1 VSQGPDLKY
10 QEHTDHAHRNQAD
23 VVTASRVLETEAI
36 EQWLTVH
43 EACALIGVSP
53 ATLRR
58 WSAAGDVQAFTTPG
72 GHRRFARS
80 TILGLLP
87 SARRQRPTLERL
99 GETPEHMTRVYRRHV
114 AQACEGVSWLAGL
127 SEDELEPLREHG
139 RRIAGALLVLIDAAT
154 PQERRPAMLKAV
166 AAATEYGRIAAR
178 GSGQLRETVEAF
190 LRFRMLF
197 LGELAQVARRRGL
210 DTSEATN
217 LLVTATQAIDQLLV
231 ALMSGHETELAKN
244 EHVKG

>member
-1 VSQGPDLKY
+1 MTVSRAA
-10 QEHTDHAHRNQAD
+10 ETDA
-23 VVTASRVLETEAI
+23 VEE
-36 EQWLTVH
+36 WLTVQD
-43 EACALIGVSP
+43 ACALIGVSP

-87 SARRQRPTLERL
+87 SARRQRPTMERL
-99 GETPEHMTRVYRRHV
+99 GETPEHMTRVYRRQL
-114 AQACEGVSWLAGL
+114 AQACHGVGWLAEL
-127 SEDELEPLREHG
+127 SEDELEPLRDHG
-139 RRIAGALLVLIDAAT
+139 RRIAGSLLVFIDAAT
-154 PQERRPAMLKAV
+154 AQERRPAMAKAAS
-166 AAATEYGRIAAR
+166 AANEYGRIAAR
-178 GSGQLRETVEAF
+178 GSAGIGETVEAF

-210 DTSEATN
+210 DTVEATN

-231 ALMSGHETELAKN
+231 ALMNGHKTQLAESSPTKT
-244 EHVKG
+244 HP

>member
-1 VSQGPDLKY
+1 MTISRTP
-10 QEHTDHAHRNQAD
+10 E
-23 VVTASRVLETEAI
+23 TAGAEE
-36 EQWLTVH
+36 WLTVQD
-43 EACALIGVSP
+43 ACALIGVSP

-87 SARRQRPTLERL
+87 TARRQRPTLEHL
-99 GETPEHMTRVYRRHV
+99 GETPEHMMRVFRRHM
-114 AQACEGVSWLAGL
+114 AQVCRGVGWLDGL
-127 SEDELEPLREHG
+127 SEDEMEPLRDHG
-139 RRIAGALLVLIDAAT
+139 RRIASSLLVAIDAVT
-154 PQERRPAMLKAV
+154 QDERRSAMQKAMS
-166 AAATEYGRIAAR
+166 AATEYGRLAAR
-178 GSGQLRETVEAF
+178 GAGEIRETVEAF

-210 DTSEATN
+210 DTIESTN

-231 ALMSGHETELAKN
+231 ALMAGHATELADNASKAS
-244 EHVKG
+244 ERDGS

>member
-1 VSQGPDLKY
+1 MTVTRAP
-10 QEHTDHAHRNQAD
+10 EAD
-23 VVTASRVLETEAI
+23 VVEE
-36 EQWLTVH
+36 WLTVH

-87 SARRQRPTLERL
+87 SERRQRPTLERL
-99 GETPEHMTRVYRRHV
+99 GETPEHMTRVYRRHL
-114 AQACEGVSWLAGL
+114 AQACHGVSWLAGL
-127 SEDELEPLREHG
+127 SEDELEPLRDHG
-139 RRIAGALLVLIDAAT
+139 RRIAGSLLVFIDAAT
-154 PQERRPAMLKAV
+154 PEERRSAMLKAERAV
-166 AAATEYGRIAAR
+166 TEYGRIAAR
-178 GSGQLRETVEAF
+178 GSGGIRETVEAF

-210 DTSEATN
+210 DTVEATN

-231 ALMSGHETELAKN
+231 ALMSGHETELAEN
-244 EHVKG
+244 SPNRGSS

>member
-1 VSQGPDLKY
+1 V
-10 QEHTDHAHRNQAD
+10 EA
-23 VVTASRVLETEAI
+23 TEV
-36 EQWLTVH
+36 WLTVH

-87 SARRQRPTLERL
+87 STRRQRPTLERL
-99 GETPEHMTRVYRRHV
+99 GETPEHMTRVYRRHL
-114 AQACEGVSWLAGL
+114 AEACHGVSWLTGL
-127 SEDELEPLREHG
+127 SEEDKEPLRDHG
-139 RRIAGALLVLIDAAT
+139 RRIAGSLLAFIDAET
-154 PQERRPAMLKAV
+154 PEERRPAMRRA
-166 AAATEYGRIAAR
+166 ANAATEYGRIAAR
-178 GSGQLRETVEAF
+178 GSGQIGETVEAF

-210 DTSEATN
+210 DTVEATN

-231 ALMSGHETELAKN
+231 ALMNGHQSELAEN
-244 EHVKG
+244 APTKG

>member
-1 VSQGPDLKY
+1 M
-10 QEHTDHAHRNQAD
+10 
-23 VVTASRVLETEAI
+23 TASHAPEADAI
-36 EQWLTVH
+36 EEWLTVH

-99 GETPEHMTRVYRRHV
+99 GETPEHMARIYRRHV
-114 AQACEGVSWLAGL
+114 AEACHGVTWLDGL
-127 SEDELEPLREHG
+127 SEDQLEPLRDHG
-139 RRIAGALLVLIDAAT
+139 RRIAGALLTFIDAAT
-154 PQERRPAMLKAV
+154 PEERRPAMLTATS
-166 AAATEYGRIAAR
+166 AATEYGRIAAR
-178 GSGQLRETVEAF
+178 GAGGIRETVEAF

-210 DTSEATN
+210 DTLEATN

-231 ALMSGHETELAKN
+231 ALMTGHETELARKALAG
-244 EHVKG
+244 EGS

>member
-1 VSQGPDLKY
+1 M
-10 QEHTDHAHRNQAD
+10 
-23 VVTASRVLETEAI
+23 TASRTPEATAV
-36 EQWLTVH
+36 EEWLTVH

-87 SARRQRPTLERL
+87 TARRQRPSLQHL
-99 GETPEHMTRVYRRHV
+99 GETPEHMTLVYRRHS
-114 AQACEGVSWLAGL
+114 AQASHGVSWLAGL
-127 SEDELEPLREHG
+127 SDVELEPLRDHG
-139 RRIAGALLVLIDAAT
+139 RKIAGALLVFIDAET
-154 PQERRPAMLKAV
+154 PEERKPAMLKAV
-166 AAATEYGRIAAR
+166 SAATEYGRLAAR
-178 GSGQLRETVEAF
+178 GSGQIRETVEAF

-210 DTSEATN
+210 DTIEATN

-231 ALMSGHETELAKN
+231 ALMSGHETELAHKVT
-244 EHVKG
+244 HQSSGAGSA

>member
-1 VSQGPDLKY
+1 MTPS
-10 QEHTDHAHRNQAD
+10 HAPE
-23 VVTASRVLETEAI
+23 TAVI
-36 EQWLTVH
+36 EDWLTVH

-87 SARRQRPTLERL
+87 TARRQRPTLERL

-114 AQACEGVSWLAGL
+114 AQACHGVSWLVGL
-127 SEDELEPLREHG
+127 SDVELEPLRHHG
-139 RRIAGALLVLIDAAT
+139 RKIAGALLAFIDAET
-154 PQERRPAMLKAV
+154 PEERRPAMLKAV
-166 AAATEYGRIAAR
+166 NAATEYGRLAAR
-178 GSGQLRETVEAF
+178 GSGQIRETVEAF

-210 DTSEATN
+210 DTVEATN
-217 LLVTATQAIDQLLV
+217 LLVTATQAIDQLLL
-231 ALMSGHETELAKN
+231 ALMSGHETELARKVT
-244 EHVKG
+244 HQSSVGGSA

>member
-1 VSQGPDLKY
+1 MTVSRMP
-10 QEHTDHAHRNQAD
+10 QAD
-23 VVTASRVLETEAI
+23 AAEE
-36 EQWLTVH
+36 WLTVH
-43 EACALIGVSP
+43 EACALIGVST

-87 SARRQRPTLERL
+87 SARRKRPTLERL
-99 GETPEHMTRVYRRHV
+99 GETPEHMTRVYRRHLAEV
-114 AQACEGVSWLAGL
+114 LHGATWLVGL
-127 SEDELEPLREHG
+127 SEDELTPLRDHG
-139 RRIAGALLVLIDAAT
+139 RLIAGSLLVFIDAAT
-154 PQERRPAMLKAV
+154 PQDRRAAIGDAM

-178 GSGQLRETVEAF
+178 GSADIGETVEAF

-197 LGELAQVARRRGL
+197 LSELAQVSRRRGL
-210 DTSEATN
+210 DTLEATH

-231 ALMSGHETELAKN
+231 ALMSGHGSQMAETAQTR
-244 EHVKG
+244 GSA

>member
-1 VSQGPDLKY
+1 MTVSRAPD
-10 QEHTDHAHRNQAD
+10 E
-23 VVTASRVLETEAI
+23 EAP
-36 EQWLTVH
+36 EEWLTVH

-114 AQACEGVSWLAGL
+114 AQACHGVTWLVGL
-127 SEDELEPLREHG
+127 SEDELEPLRDHG
-139 RRIAGALLVLIDAAT
+139 RRIAGALLVFIDAAT
-154 PQERRPAMLKAV
+154 PEERRPAMQKAV
-166 AAATEYGRIAAR
+166 SAATEYGRIAAR
-178 GSGQLRETVEAF
+178 GSGEIRETVEAF

-210 DTSEATN
+210 DTIEATN

-231 ALMSGHETELAKN
+231 ALMSGHETELAN
-244 EHVKG
+244 DSVVGGSA

>member
-1 VSQGPDLKY
+1 M
-10 QEHTDHAHRNQAD
+10 
-23 VVTASRVLETEAI
+23 TASSAPDADAI
-36 EQWLTVH
+36 EEWLTVH

-87 SARRQRPTLERL
+87 SARRRRPTLERL

-114 AQACEGVSWLAGL
+114 AQACHGVSWVVGL
-127 SEDELEPLREHG
+127 SEDELEPLRDHG
-139 RRIAGALLVLIDAAT
+139 RRIAGALLVFIDAET
-154 PQERRPAMLKAV
+154 PEERRPAMLKAV
-166 AAATEYGRIAAR
+166 SAATEYGRIAAR
-178 GSGQLRETVEAF
+178 GSGMIRETVEAF

-197 LGELAQVARRRGL
+197 LSELAQVARRRGL
-210 DTSEATN
+210 DTVEATT
-217 LLVTATQAIDQLLV
+217 LLVTATQAIDELLV
-231 ALMSGHETELAKN
+231 ALMSGHETELAQN
-244 EHVKG
+244 ALVRGGS

>member
-1 VSQGPDLKY
+1 MTVSRTPP
-10 QEHTDHAHRNQAD
+10 AD
-23 VVTASRVLETEAI
+23 VTED
-36 EQWLTVH
+36 WLTVH

-99 GETPEHMTRVYRRHV
+99 GETTEHMTRVYRRHM
-114 AQACEGVSWLAGL
+114 AQACRGLSWLDGL
-127 SEDELEPLREHG
+127 TEDELEPLRDHG
-139 RRIAGALLVLIDAAT
+139 RRIAGSLLGFIDAAT
-154 PQERRPAMLKAV
+154 SQDRRTSLRNAVV
-166 AAATEYGRIAAR
+166 AATDYGRIAAR
-178 GSGQLRETVEAF
+178 GSAEIGETVETF

-210 DTSEATN
+210 DTAEATN
-217 LLVTATQAIDQLLV
+217 LLVTATEAIDQLLV
-231 ALMSGHETELAKN
+231 ALMRGHETEMAESAPTRGN
-244 EHVKG
+244 A

>member
-1 VSQGPDLKY
+1 M
-10 QEHTDHAHRNQAD
+10 T
-23 VVTASRVLETEAI
+23 VTRTTETEAV
-36 EQWLTVH
+36 EEWLTVH

-80 TILGLLP
+80 MILGLLP

-99 GETPEHMTRVYRRHV
+99 GETPEHMTRVYRRHA
-114 AQACEGVSWLAGL
+114 AQACHGVSWISGL
-127 SEDELEPLREHG
+127 TEEKLEPLRDHG
-139 RRIAGALLVLIDAAT
+139 RRIATSLLTFIDAET
-154 PQERRPAMLKAV
+154 PEERRPAMLKA
-166 AAATEYGRIAAR
+166 AAAASEYGRIAAR
-178 GSGQLRETVEAF
+178 ESGEIRETVEAF

-197 LGELAQVARRRGL
+197 LSELAQVARRRGL
-210 DTSEATN
+210 DTVEATN

-231 ALMSGHETELAKN
+231 ALMNGHETELAEN
-244 EHVKG
+244 APTKG

>member
-1 VSQGPDLKY
+1 MTVSRTPP
-10 QEHTDHAHRNQAD
+10 AD
-23 VVTASRVLETEAI
+23 VVEE
-36 EQWLTVH
+36 WLTVH

-87 SARRQRPTLERL
+87 TTRRQRPTLERL
-99 GETPEHMTRVYRRHV
+99 GETPEHMTRVYRRHL
-114 AQACEGVSWLAGL
+114 AEACSGLSWLDGL
-127 SEDELEPLREHG
+127 SEDELEPLRDHG
-139 RRIAGALLVLIDAAT
+139 RKIAGSLLEFIDAAT
-154 PQERRPAMLKAV
+154 SQDRQKAIGNAV
-166 AAATEYGRIAAR
+166 VAATEYGRIAAR
-178 GSGQLRETVEAF
+178 GSAEIGETVEAF

-197 LGELAQVARRRGL
+197 LGELAQVSRRRGL
-210 DTSEATN
+210 DTAEATH

-231 ALMSGHETELAKN
+231 ALMSGHETEIA
-244 EHVKG
+244 EIDSTRGSA

>member
-1 VSQGPDLKY
+1 MTATQAS
-10 QEHTDHAHRNQAD
+10 AAD
-23 VVTASRVLETEAI
+23 VVED
-36 EQWLTVH
+36 WLTVH

-87 SARRQRPTLERL
+87 TTRRQRPTLARL
-99 GETPEHMTRVYRRHV
+99 GETAEHMTRVYRRHL
-114 AQACEGVSWLAGL
+114 AQACNGLSWLDGL
-127 SEDELEPLREHG
+127 TEDDLQPLRDHG
-139 RRIAGALLVLIDAAT
+139 RRIAASLLVLIDAPTAQDRQTALRSAT
-154 PQERRPAMLKAV
+154 S
-166 AAATEYGRIAAR
+166 AATEYGRIAAR
-178 GSGQLRETVEAF
+178 GSAQIGETVEAF

-197 LGELAQVARRRGL
+197 LGELAQVSRRRGL
-210 DTSEATN
+210 DTAEATD

-231 ALMSGHETELAKN
+231 ALMNGHETEIAEIASTRGN
-244 EHVKG
+244 A

>member
-1 VSQGPDLKY
+1 VTVSRAP
-10 QEHTDHAHRNQAD
+10 ETD
-23 VVTASRVLETEAI
+23 VI
-36 EQWLTVH
+36 EEWLTVH
-43 EACALIGVSP
+43 EACSLIGVSP

-87 SARRQRPTLERL
+87 SERRQRPTLERL
-99 GETPEHMTRVYRRHV
+99 GETPEHMTGVYRRHL
-114 AQACEGVSWLAGL
+114 AQACQGVSWLAGL
-127 SEDELEPLREHG
+127 SEEEREPLRDHG
-139 RRIAGALLVLIDAAT
+139 RRIAGSLLAFIDAAT
-154 PQERRPAMLKAV
+154 TDERRTTMAKAE
-166 AAATEYGRIAAR
+166 AAVTEYGRIAAR
-178 GSGQLRETVEAF
+178 GSAGIRETVEAF

-210 DTSEATN
+210 DTVEATN

-231 ALMSGHETELAKN
+231 ALMSGHESELAENAPKR
-244 EHVKG
+244 GSS

>member
-1 VSQGPDLKY
+1 M
-10 QEHTDHAHRNQAD
+10 
-23 VVTASRVLETEAI
+23 TASRAPDAPVVEE
-36 EQWLTVH
+36 WLTVH

-80 TILGLLP
+80 MILGLLP
-87 SARRQRPTLERL
+87 SARRQRPSLERL

-114 AQACEGVSWLAGL
+114 AQACHGVSWLSGL
-127 SEDELEPLREHG
+127 TEEQLEPLRDHG
-139 RRIAGALLVLIDAAT
+139 RRIAGGLLTFIDADT
-154 PQERRPAMLKAV
+154 PEERRPAMIKAT
-166 AAATEYGRIAAR
+166 AAANEYGRIAAR
-178 GSGQLRETVEAF
+178 ESGGIRETVEAF

-210 DTSEATN
+210 DTVEATN

-231 ALMSGHETELAKN
+231 ALMSGHETELAEN
-244 EHVKG
+244 APLRGSS

>member
-1 VSQGPDLKY
+1 MTITRTAP
-10 QEHTDHAHRNQAD
+10 AD
-23 VVTASRVLETEAI
+23 VVEE
-36 EQWLTVH
+36 WLTVH

-87 SARRQRPTLERL
+87 TTRRQRPTLARL
-99 GETPEHMTRVYRRHV
+99 GETTEHMTRVVRRHL
-114 AQACEGVSWLAGL
+114 AQACSGLSWLDGL
-127 SEDELEPLREHG
+127 TEDELTPLRDHG
-139 RRIAGALLVLIDAAT
+139 RRIAGSLLEFIDAAT
-154 PQERRPAMLKAV
+154 SQTRQQAIGSAV

-178 GSGQLRETVEAF
+178 GSAEIGETVEAF

-197 LGELAQVARRRGL
+197 LGELAQVSRRRGL
-210 DTSEATN
+210 DTAEATH
-217 LLVTATQAIDQLLV
+217 LLVTATQSIDQLLV
-231 ALMSGHETELAKN
+231 ALMNGHETEIAEIASSRGN
-244 EHVKG
+244 A